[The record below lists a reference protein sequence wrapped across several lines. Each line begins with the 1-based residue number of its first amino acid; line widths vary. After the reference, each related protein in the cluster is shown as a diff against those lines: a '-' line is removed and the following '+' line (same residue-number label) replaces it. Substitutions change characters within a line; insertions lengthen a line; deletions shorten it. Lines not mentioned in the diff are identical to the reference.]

1 MWYLDRYQK
10 NLKELTG
17 EHIFGAVVTCLI
29 FCIQL
34 NWSNKLVIFNW
45 ATNKRSLRKI
55 TDGGFFAK
63 VNSCFKKLF
72 YKYLQKKQKK
82 NILIGL
88 SS

>member
-10 NLKELTG
+10 NLKELTY

-55 TDGGFFAK
+55 TDGGVFAK
-63 VNSCFKKLF
+63 VKAVSKNYFINICKKN
-72 YKYLQKKQKK
+72 KKK